1 MFFEENSSLMCFFTL
16 RYPTHIL
23 CEAGYLLDIVIPVC
37 VLNPTTYLSKFNY
50 LYLLFLDYLLT

>member
-1 MFFEENSSLMCFFTL
+1 MFFEENSSLMCFLPL

-37 VLNPTTYLSKFNY
+37 VLNPTTYLPKFNY